1 VFFYIKD
8 FIPKET
14 LEVINFFIQSNE
26 NKFRLNTLDD
36 KQPSIQID
44 KTIKNIFDD
53 LSNSLNSK
61 IAELLLV
68 EVSKERLGTIVKY
81 GPGMDLPL
89 HVDHPLIDR
98 S

>member
-1 VFFYIKD
+1 MFFYIKD
-8 FIPKET
+8 FIPKQT
-14 LEVINFFIQSNE
+14 LEVINFFIQSNK

-44 KTIKNIFDD
+44 KTIQNIFDD

-81 GPGMDLPL
+81 GPGMHLPL
-89 HVDHPLIDR
+89 HVDHPLINR

>member
-14 LEVINFFIQSNE
+14 LEVINFFIKSNE
-26 NKFRLNTLDD
+26 LNFRFSTPND
-36 KQPSIQID
+36 KQPSIKID
-44 KTIKNIFDD
+44 ETIEDIFDHLSYS
-53 LSNSLNSK
+53 LSNK
-61 IAELLLV
+61 IAELFLV